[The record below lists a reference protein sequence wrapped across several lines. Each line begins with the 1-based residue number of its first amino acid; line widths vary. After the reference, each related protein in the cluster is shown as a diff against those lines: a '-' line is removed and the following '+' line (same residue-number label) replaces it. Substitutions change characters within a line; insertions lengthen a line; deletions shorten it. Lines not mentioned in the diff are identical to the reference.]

1 MGLKEL
7 QAWRLVKL
15 RHQPGDRREYFEA
28 PADVWEIFRV
38 LAEERRRREIEP
50 TLSMLRMAL
59 LESAA
64 NDAER
69 HAQERMRQMHE
80 LIDRL
85 MTWFDDVQ
93 KLAPE
98 TAMQLMGMGAT
109 VTKVL
114 EFKDRMTGKSPAH
127 ATQRSNDHGRPSA
140 LAHAVCA
147 NISFH
152 ILFPTIN
159 IALCWL
165 LVYFRFAARGTQAQA
180 APGWEEAYYFWTKV
194 FALTFALGV
203 VSGVTMSFQFGTNW
217 PGFMEKAGNIAGPL
231 LGYEV
236 LTAFFPGGHLPGHHA
251 VWPRPRVGPRAPGG
265 HADGG
270 GGHHAVG
277 ILDPEPQLV
286 DADARGL
293 QDH

>member
-1 MGLKEL
+1 MSFQEHLPPLNRQFVAHFGEMGSRWGINRTVGQIYALIFISQRALNADEIAEALECSRSNVSMGLKEL
-7 QAWRLVKL
+7 QAWRLVQL

-59 LESAA
+59 LESPD
-64 NDAER
+64 NEAER

-114 EFKDRMTGKSPAH
+114 EFKDRMTGKSPARN
-127 ATQRSNDHGRPSA
+127 AKG
-140 LAHAVCA
+140 
-147 NISFH
+147 
-152 ILFPTIN
+152 
-159 IALCWL
+159 
-165 LVYFRFAARGTQAQA
+165 
-180 APGWEEAYYFWTKV
+180 E
-194 FALTFALGV
+194 
-203 VSGVTMSFQFGTNW
+203 
-217 PGFMEKAGNIAGPL
+217 
-231 LGYEV
+231 
-236 LTAFFPGGHLPGHHA
+236 
-251 VWPRPRVGPRAPGG
+251 
-265 HADGG
+265 
-270 GGHHAVG
+270 
-277 ILDPEPQLV
+277 
-286 DADARGL
+286 
-293 QDH
+293 